1 MAQPSDVD
9 SSKKSGVQSPLEQGE
24 IRCQKHRERGGKA
37 LSDRKTDK
45 LPDIMGPILPPE
57 IGKNKNPG
65 AINGTVAKRHDVET
79 HGEGGHPPEMCSF

>member
-45 LPDIMGPILPPE
+45 LPDIMGPIPLP
-57 IGKNKNPG
+57 
-65 AINGTVAKRHDVET
+65 
-79 HGEGGHPPEMCSF
+79 